1 MSTSGPASRAPDGPG
16 NTAVLDVDG
25 TLADSTYHHAVAW
38 RRAFAGTDGPTPAL
52 WRLHRAIGMGGD
64 RLPAAVAGQEVE
76 DRLGDRLREAWEQE
90 YARLLDQVG
99 LLPGAR
105 DLVLELRDAGFTIAL
120 ASSGKD
126 RFTQHVL
133 ELLDLPEG
141 TLSAVTSSDE
151 AGESKPEPDI
161 LQAALRDAGGGA
173 AIAFVIG
180 DTPYDVAAAAR
191 AGAPCVGLR
200 TGGFGTAEL
209 QDAGAALVA
218 DEPVDLLG
226 TDWAA
231 LVRSRPPEGADR
243 SHSPLP

>member
-1 MSTSGPASRAPDGPG
+1 MSSQTNPAPGSPDGARS
-16 NTAVLDVDG
+16 TVVLDVDG

-38 RRAFAGTDGPTPAL
+38 QRAFAGTDGPVPAL

-64 RLPAAVAGQEVE
+64 RLPTAVAGQEVE
-76 DRLGDRLREAWEQE
+76 DRLGDQLREAWEEE
-90 YARLLDQVG
+90 YARLLDEVG

-105 DLVLELRDAGFTIAL
+105 ELVLELREAGFTIAL

-133 ELLDLPEG
+133 QLLELPEG

-161 LQAALRDAGGGA
+161 LEAALQDAGGD
-173 AIAFVIG
+173 IAFAVG

-191 AGAPCVGLR
+191 AGAPCVALR

-209 QDAGAALVA
+209 QDAGAALIA
-218 DEPVDLLG
+218 DEPGDLLG
-226 TDWAA
+226 TDWAELA
-231 LVRSRPPEGADR
+231 RSRPPQGSAR
-243 SHSPLP
+243 AHSPLP

>member
-1 MSTSGPASRAPDGPG
+1 MAATRR
-16 NTAVLDVDG
+16 TAVLDVDG

-38 RRAFAGTDGPTPAL
+38 RRAFAGTDGPVPAL

-76 DRLGDRLREAWEQE
+76 DRLGDRLREAWEEE

-105 DLVLELRDAGFTIAL
+105 DLVLALREAGFTVAL

-133 ELLDLPEG
+133 RLLDLPEG
-141 TLSAVTSSDE
+141 TLSAVTSSDA

-161 LQAALRDAGGGA
+161 LEAALADAGGD
-173 AIAFVIG
+173 IAFAVG

-191 AGAPCVGLR
+191 AGAPCVALR

-209 QDAGAALVA
+209 QDAGAALIA

-226 TDWAA
+226 TDWHDLAG
-231 LVRSRPPEGADR
+231 RRPPEGSEE

>member
-1 MSTSGPASRAPDGPG
+1 MSSQTNPAPGSPDGARS
-16 NTAVLDVDG
+16 TVVLDVDG

-38 RRAFAGTDGPTPAL
+38 RRAFARTDGPVPAL

-64 RLPAAVAGQEVE
+64 RLPTAVAGQEVE
-76 DRLGDRLREAWEQE
+76 DRLGDQLREAWEEE
-90 YARLLDQVG
+90 YARLLDEVG

-105 DLVLELRDAGFTIAL
+105 ELVLELREAGFTIAL

-133 ELLDLPEG
+133 QLLELPEG

-161 LQAALRDAGGGA
+161 LEAALQDAGGD
-173 AIAFVIG
+173 IAFAVG

-191 AGAPCVGLR
+191 AGAPCVALR

-209 QDAGAALVA
+209 QDAGAALIA
-218 DEPVDLLG
+218 DEPEDLLG
-226 TDWAA
+226 RDWAELA
-231 LVRSRPPEGADR
+231 RSRPPQGSAR
-243 SHSPLP
+243 AHSPLP

>member
-1 MSTSGPASRAPDGPG
+1 MSSSAPRR
-16 NTAVLDVDG
+16 TVVLDVDG

-38 RRAFAGTDGPTPAL
+38 RRAFVREDGPNPAL
-52 WRLHRAIGMGGD
+52 WRVHRAIGMGGD
-64 RLPAAVAGQEVE
+64 RLVAAVAGQDVE
-76 DRLGDRLREAWEQE
+76 DRLGDRLREAWEEE
-90 YARLLDQVG
+90 YATLLDQVG

-105 DLVLELRDAGFTIAL
+105 ELVLQLRDGGFTVAL

-133 ELLDLPEG
+133 GLLDLPEG
-141 TLSAVTSSDE
+141 TLAAVTSSDE

-161 LQAALRDAGGGA
+161 LEAAIEDAGGEL
-173 AIAFVIG
+173 AFAVG

-209 QDAGAALVA
+209 EEAGAALVA
-218 DEPVDLLG
+218 DEPADLLG
-226 TDWAA
+226 TDWTELA
-231 LVRSRPPEGADR
+231 RSRPPAGADR

>member
-1 MSTSGPASRAPDGPG
+1 MTNQPASADGAPDGAR

-38 RRAFAGTDGPTPAL
+38 RRAFADIDGPAPAL

-64 RLPAAVAGQEVE
+64 RLPTAVAGQEVE
-76 DRLGDRLREAWEQE
+76 DRLGDRLREAWEEE
-90 YARLLDQVG
+90 YAQLLDQVG

-105 DLVLELRDAGFTIAL
+105 ELVLELKEAGFTIAL

-133 ELLDLPEG
+133 GLLDLPKG
-141 TLSAVTSSDE
+141 TLSAVTSSDQ

-161 LQAALRDAGGGA
+161 LEAAIVEAGGE
-173 AIAFVIG
+173 IAFAVG

-191 AGAPCVGLR
+191 AGAPCVALR

-209 QDAGAALVA
+209 QDAGAALIA
-218 DEPVDLLG
+218 DEPTDLLG
-226 TDWAA
+226 TDWAELA
-231 LVRSRPPEGADR
+231 RSRPPQGSDR
-243 SHSPLP
+243 AHSPLP